1 MLDFFTAD
9 DLLVDDL
16 RDCEDAAGASA
27 GAAAPAPVL
36 DFFAPDDL
44 LVDDL
49 RDCEDAAGASAG
61 AAAPAPVLD
70 CRSWAMRWRSIRR

>member
-1 MLDFFTAD
+1 MLDFFAPN

-27 GAAAPAPVL
+27 GADAPAPVL
-36 DFFAPDDL
+36 DFFTADDL

-49 RDCEDAAGASAG
+49 RDCDDAAGASAG
-61 AAAPAPVLD
+61 ANAPAPVLD
-70 CRSWAMRWRSIRR
+70 CRSWAMRWRRSS